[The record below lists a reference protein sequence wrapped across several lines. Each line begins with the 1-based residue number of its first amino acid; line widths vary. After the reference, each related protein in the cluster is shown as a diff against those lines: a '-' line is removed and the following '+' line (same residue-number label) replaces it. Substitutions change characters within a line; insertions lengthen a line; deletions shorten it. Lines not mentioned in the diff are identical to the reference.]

1 MAFVAV
7 YAARATSPSVRRH
20 RQCSQGHAS
29 TISTAASAGGRSN
42 EDQWTQHDNIDD
54 AGLLV
59 AKESLNS
66 THQTRQAHSFIVS
79 DVTALSLIESAIVR
93 HGDSLAQT
101 GPVAFGRRLIIG
113 RGIADPTFGRNRGRT
128 PLPTKYAVFQSFP
141 AGDLGGDRICATRRW
156 MRAVADGGKSVS
168 KRQHHVNWVQR
179 YSEGSVCDN
188 DVKNDSSII
197 VACEILNANYSDS
210 STLDIMRGILTN
222 HARDSIASGRLL
234 SFDVLQSP
242 VSPSC
247 FKTVE
252 LYASMHDLVVHM
264 ETLDPPFAKRVMVCR
279 AAVNRVR
286 QVYAPLVGL
295 FDDSNNSFD
304 SKQGNVDSHFRRLN
318 L

>member
-113 RGIADPTFGRNRGRT
+113 RGIVDP
-128 PLPTKYAVFQSFP
+128 L
-141 AGDLGGDRICATRRW
+141 AGIVGVRR
-156 MRAVADGGKSVS
+156 
-168 KRQHHVNWVQR
+168 
-179 YSEGSVCDN
+179 
-188 DVKNDSSII
+188 
-197 VACEILNANYSDS
+197 
-210 STLDIMRGILTN
+210 
-222 HARDSIASGRLL
+222 
-234 SFDVLQSP
+234 
-242 VSPSC
+242 
-247 FKTVE
+247 
-252 LYASMHDLVVHM
+252 
-264 ETLDPPFAKRVMVCR
+264 
-279 AAVNRVR
+279 
-286 QVYAPLVGL
+286 
-295 FDDSNNSFD
+295 
-304 SKQGNVDSHFRRLN
+304 FRRNMPYFN
-318 L
+318 LFLLVTLAAIGYVRPGDG